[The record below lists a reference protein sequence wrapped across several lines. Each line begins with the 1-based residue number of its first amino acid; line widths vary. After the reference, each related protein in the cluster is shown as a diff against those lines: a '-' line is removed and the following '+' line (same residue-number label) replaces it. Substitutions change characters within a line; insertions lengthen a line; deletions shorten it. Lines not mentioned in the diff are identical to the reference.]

1 MGRVGESR
9 LGGSGPGPVEMAEA
23 HTETRASDGGARGG
37 LREGEAPA
45 GSGS

>member
-23 HTETRASDGGARGG
+23 HTETRASDGGG